1 LTPGVKP
8 FVEANV
14 DTRIHDS
21 AVDPA
26 GYMRDSNG
34 VQARAGT
41 TFELTRL
48 LTGAISAGYGQ
59 RNYQD
64 PRLIPLRGPLLDS
77 SLVWTVTPLTKVTL
91 RGASSMDETTV
102 AGSPGSLTHVT
113 SLEVSH
119 ALMRN
124 LTLIATGSITN
135 SRYEGVNN
143 NQTTYLG
150 GLQVEYNLTR
160 SVVLKGSFTHQRLAA
175 NQPGTD
181 YTANIVM
188 VGLRLQR

>member
-1 LTPGVKP
+1 
-8 FVEANV
+8 
-14 DTRIHDS
+14 
-21 AVDPA
+21 
-26 GYMRDSNG
+26 
-34 VQARAGT
+34 
-41 TFELTRL
+41 
-48 LTGAISAGYGQ
+48 
-59 RNYQD
+59 
-64 PRLIPLRGPLLDS
+64 
-77 SLVWTVTPLTKVTL
+77 VTPLTKVTL

-102 AGSPGSLTHVT
+102 AGSPGALTHVT

-135 SRYEGVNN
+135 SRYEGVNI
-143 NQTTYLG
+143 NQTTYLS